1 MDAVELRRM
10 VLPDVLPTSV
20 CMERVITPRLSHTI
34 FRSVAEADAVRHAG
48 AVPVPGLSVPVPG
61 LSVPVPGLSVPVPI
75 TLSSAEGTMHH
86 APRSC
91 AV

>member
-1 MDAVELRRM
+1 M

-48 AVPVPGLSVPVPG
+48 GALPYWD
-61 LSVPVPGLSVPVPI
+61 
-75 TLSSAEGTMHH
+75 
-86 APRSC
+86 
-91 AV
+91 